1 MPINP
6 NIAMGYQGIQLENPL
21 NQYAKVAGIQN
32 AQNQNALAQFQLAS
46 AEREQ
51 TSANALNEAYK
62 NAFDPATGKIDQN
75 KLISSLASGGAGKQ
89 IPGIQ
94 KAFSEQEESELKRK
108 KAFADVVGERMKL
121 SRLGLEGVTTPEA
134 YIAWHESNHKD
145 PVLGEYF
152 KQRGI
157 TADQARAGIMQKLS
171 QPGGFEQLLTESKL
185 GAEKALEQHFA
196 QRDTGGEVS
205 TVAMPKYG
213 RGAAAVVPGSQ
224 AKKVMSPEATATR
237 ELAVATR
244 DAAKIK
250 GDRDTEMKLADD
262 YRAQSKNFKEV
273 ADAYGQISKTL
284 DKATTSPAATL
295 AAATK
300 FMKLLDPGSVV
311 RESELGMALA
321 ASGVIDRAFNYYNV
335 IQSGKVLTK
344 QQAADFKNI
353 TAQIYQAA
361 QESQGQIDADF
372 TAKAQQYG
380 LRPEMVIQDLGQKK
394 KAATPTNIDAL
405 LEKYK

>member
-32 AQNQNALAQFQLAS
+32 AQNQNALAQFQLS
-46 AEREQ
+46 AAQREQ

-62 NAFDPATGKIDQN
+62 NAFDPATGTIDKN
-75 KLISSLASGGAGKQ
+75 KLISSLASGGAGRQ

-94 KAFSEQEESELKRK
+94 KAFSEQEEADLKRK

-121 SRLGLEGVTTPEA
+121 SRMGLEGVNTPEA
-134 YIAWHESNHKD
+134 YISWHESNHKD

-157 TADQARAGIMQKLS
+157 TADQARANIMQKLS
-171 QPGGFEQLLTESKL
+171 QPGGFEQLLMESKL
-185 GAEKALEQHFA
+185 GAEKAMEQHFA
-196 QRDTGGEVS
+196 QRDTGAEIS
-205 TVAMPKYG
+205 TIAMPKFG
-213 RGAAAVVPGSQ
+213 GAAKVVPGSQ
-224 AKKVMSPEATATR
+224 AKKVMSPEAAATR

-244 DAAKIK
+244 DAAKMK

-321 ASGVIDRAFNYYNV
+321 ASGVLDRAFNYYNV

-372 TAKAQQYG
+372 TSKAKQYG
-380 LRPEMVIQDLGQKK
+380 LRPEMVIQDLGQNKRP
-394 KAATPTNIDAL
+394 AQAPNIDAL